1 MDSLVIELG
10 DDTPKVVLD
19 KKNGVFEISGRSLPE
34 DTVQFFKPILEWLKT
49 YKTDP
54 NPTTEFVFKLDYTN
68 TSSSKLLHD
77 MLQVLQNIKNAK
89 VIWYFREEDEDME
102 EAGHEF
108 AEQVDIPFEFKAI

>member
-1 MDSLVIELG
+1 
-10 DDTPKVVLD
+10 
-19 KKNGVFEISGRSLPE
+19 
-34 DTVQFFKPILEWLKT
+34 
-49 YKTDP
+49 
-54 NPTTEFVFKLDYTN
+54 
-68 TSSSKLLHD
+68 